1 MNNFYN
7 IFLIIK
13 MPKRSRDEDDELSSL
28 MGKTSLQP
36 LRRAPRRS
44 ARQKVDEMREEEQR
58 SKRRKQSERE
68 AKKEQEKEMDRLA
81 DVLANFSMRV
91 KSRKGGRKSKGKKSK
106 SKRTRRGAKAGK
118 YSYARYGKQRASN
131 RKLKKS
137 RRTHRKVER
146 SKRMKRGCSRQSTKK
161 YRSRSSPP
169 YPANNCC
176 GATKKGN
183 DGKSYKSVKAANGI
197 CRWVK
202 K

>member
-1 MNNFYN
+1 
-7 IFLIIK
+7 
-13 MPKRSRDEDDELSSL
+13 MPKRSRNDDDELSSL

-58 SKRRKQSERE
+58 SKRRRQSARE
-68 AKKEQEKEMDRLA
+68 VKKEQEKEMDQLA
-81 DVLANFSMRV
+81 HTLANFSMRV
-91 KSRKGGRKSKGKKSK
+91 KRTQGPFKSRKGGRKSKGKKSGRK
-106 SKRTRRGAKAGK
+106 STRT
-118 YSYARYGKQRASN
+118 YARYGKQRASK

-146 SKRMKRGCSRQSTKK
+146 SKRVARGCSPQSTKK

>member
-1 MNNFYN
+1 
-7 IFLIIK
+7 
-13 MPKRSRDEDDELSSL
+13 MPKRSRDDDDELSSL
-28 MGKTSLQP
+28 MGRTSLQP

-44 ARQKVDEMREEEQR
+44 ARQVADTMREEEQR
-58 SKRRKQSERE
+58 SKRRRQSTRE
-68 AKKEQEKEMDRLA
+68 VKKEQEREMDELA
-81 DVLANFSMRV
+81 HTLANFSMRV

-106 SKRTRRGAKAGK
+106 GKRTRK
-118 YSYARYGKQRASN
+118 YSYARYGKQRASK

-146 SKRMKRGCSRQSTKK
+146 SKRVARGCSPQSTKK
-161 YRSRSSPP
+161 YRSRKSPP

-183 DGKSYKSVKAANGI
+183 DGDTYKSVKASNGI

-202 K
+202 VN

>member
-1 MNNFYN
+1 
-7 IFLIIK
+7 
-13 MPKRSRDEDDELSSL
+13 MPKRSRDDDDELSSL

-58 SKRRKQSERE
+58 SKRRRQSARE
-68 AKKEQEKEMDRLA
+68 AKKEQEREMDQLA
-81 DVLANFSMRV
+81 HTLANFSMRV
-91 KSRKGGRKSKGKKSK
+91 KGKKSRGRGSKVGKKSKGK
-106 SKRTRRGAKAGK
+106 RTRKSTRT
-118 YSYARYGKQRASN
+118 YARYGKQRASK

-146 SKRMKRGCSRQSTKK
+146 SKRVARGCSPQSTKK

>member
-1 MNNFYN
+1 
-7 IFLIIK
+7 
-13 MPKRSRDEDDELSSL
+13 MPKRSRDDDDELSSL

-58 SKRRKQSERE
+58 SKRRRQSARE
-68 AKKEQEKEMDRLA
+68 VKKEQEREMDQLA
-81 DVLANFSMRV
+81 HTLANFSMRV
-91 KSRKGGRKSKGKKSK
+91 KSKGKKSRGKK
-106 SKRTRRGAKAGK
+106 SKGRKTARKSTRT
-118 YSYARYGKQRASN
+118 YARYGKQRASK

-146 SKRMKRGCSRQSTKK
+146 SKRVARGCSPQSTKK
-161 YRSRSSPP
+161 YRSRKSPP

-183 DGKSYKSVKAANGI
+183 DGKTYKSVKASNGI

>member
-1 MNNFYN
+1 
-7 IFLIIK
+7 

-44 ARQKVDEMREEEQR
+44 ARQKADDIREEEQR
-58 SKRRKQSERE
+58 SKRRRQSERE
-68 AKKEQEKEMDRLA
+68 TRKQQQKEMDDLSHI
-81 DVLANFSMRV
+81 LANFSMRV

-118 YSYARYGKQRASN
+118 YSYARYGKQRASK

-137 RRTHRKVER
+137 RRTNRKVER
-146 SKRMKRGCSRQSTKK
+146 SKRVARGCSPQSTKK
-161 YRSRSSPP
+161 YRSRKSPP

-183 DGKSYKSVKAANGI
+183 DGNTYKSVKASNGI